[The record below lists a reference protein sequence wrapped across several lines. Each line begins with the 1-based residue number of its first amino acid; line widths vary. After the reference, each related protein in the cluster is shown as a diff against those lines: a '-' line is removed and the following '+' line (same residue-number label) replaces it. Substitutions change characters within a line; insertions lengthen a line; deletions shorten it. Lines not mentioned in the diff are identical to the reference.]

1 MSKEEPTTAKQIQ
14 QKEQAQR
21 VPKASS
27 SKINPVKQD
36 LKNVP
41 IDKGSEGSEH
51 DNRKKQRQEP
61 PELNSLMSVD
71 ESNEVESIHDQE
83 TNSDPKGGAPVVKT
97 DEEKA
102 KKNLS
107 STTETAGEDINEQR
121 EQPEEDAA
129 VAKTLEGSEPQC
141 DSKVKDE
148 SASEPQ
154 VEDLCPPKKKKP
166 QWQDKEPPEE
176 LGDRVPHVMQNS
188 EDNRKWGIVAASVR
202 GKSHAHKGSFREDS
216 FKFDQE
222 GQWTI
227 IAVGDGAGSAKL
239 SRVGSV
245 AVCESAVGK
254 LKELLKDY
262 SLKECEKDAK
272 QPAENELQQLKAFLV
287 LAACEARNELLRKCH
302 EKECQFDDLSTTL
315 LVVLHCEWNS
325 QHVLCSLQVGDG
337 AIGIYEDEKHSCTL
351 FGDADHGAH
360 ASETIFMTSRG
371 KLVEKP
377 FDQRIQFSIK
387 PAIKC
392 VGVMSDGVSDD
403 FFPEKD
409 RLVELFNGQPI
420 NGIVGEEEEPL
431 QGVCHNVL
439 KDSDPERSLV
449 DWLGYEQ
456 RGSFDDRTLVL
467 FYRK

>member
-1 MSKEEPTTAKQIQ
+1 MSKEEPTTAKQIE
-14 QKEQAQR
+14 QKEQAQGE
-21 VPKASS
+21 PKDRYDKTSS
-27 SKINPVKQD
+27 VKQD
-36 LKNVP
+36 PKDIP
-41 IDKGSEGSEH
+41 INNERGESEL
-51 DNRKKQRQEP
+51 DNPKMERREAEEFK
-61 PELNSLMSVD
+61 SVMSAA
-71 ESNEVESIHDQE
+71 ESNDVEGVHDE
-83 TNSDPKGGAPVVKT
+83 GTDSDPQDGVLVGEKH
-97 DEEKA
+97 EEKA
-102 KKNLS
+102 KKTLS
-107 STTETAGEDINEQR
+107 SKTEGSGEDTDEQS
-121 EQPEEDAA
+121 EQLKEDAA
-129 VAKTLEGSEPQC
+129 VEKTPEGSDPQGDSEVKCESVSEPQ
-141 DSKVKDE
+141 E
-148 SASEPQ
+148 E
-154 VEDLCPPKKKKP
+154 ELPPSKKKKP
-166 QWQDKEPPEE
+166 KWQDNEPPEE
-176 LGDRVPHVMQNS
+176 LGDRVDHVMQNNK
-188 EDNRKWGIVAASVR
+188 DYGKWGIVAASVR

-216 FKFDQE
+216 FKFDKE

-227 IAVGDGAGSAKL
+227 IAVGAGAGSAKL
-239 SRVGSV
+239 SRVGST
-245 AVCESAVGK
+245 AVCETAVGK

-262 SLKECEKDAK
+262 SLKVCEKDAV
-272 QPAENELQQLKAFLV
+272 QPAGNELQQLKAFLV
-287 LAACEARNELLRKCH
+287 LAACEAKNELLRKCH
-302 EKECQFDDLSTTL
+302 EKKCQFDDLSTTL

-351 FGDADHGAH
+351 FGDADHGTH

-392 VGVMSDGVSDD
+392 VGVMTDGVSDD

-439 KDSDPERSLV
+439 KDSDPESSLV